1 MSSTRLLALLAL
13 LFAVLTT
20 INAIN
25 KGGDAAVFFEGGRR
39 LLHAEP
45 LYEGSSAADGFIGP
59 PFQAMF
65 FAPFA
70 AIAAVRPLPARILW
84 HALNL
89 ACFGLGVWLSLKAL
103 DAVRDRAGQ
112 PQASW
117 LPMLFP
123 PLAAILLPAL
133 TNFEHQNMN
142 ALLLALIAAAT
153 WQMTLGFATAAGILV
168 GIATALKIFPAFL
181 ILYFVA
187 RRYWTAAI
195 AAIVST
201 IVLSVAP
208 LVIYG
213 AGFTDLVK
221 TFWRLGNSGWPIRG
235 NNQSLIAAI
244 DRLTLGFVPT
254 PVNAAGVREA
264 ADAPLALALFAV
276 ACTRA
281 GWDVRRHDG
290 ENAAA
295 PVFDPVRD
303 RDGHNPRHSPLADCM
318 GSLLDDDA
326 SGVSCRVRRRSGT
339 AAGVR
344 GALRLLVGGDS
355 HDRAFTDD
363 AWWRRLQPRA
373 RAIGVHCRRAD
384 SVCDARRGLWKKERA
399 ARLVLDAATEYT
411 DDTD

>member
-1 MSSTRLLALLAL
+1 MARLVLLLLAL

-70 AIAAVRPLPARILW
+70 AIAARSPLSAKILW

-112 PQASW
+112 PQAPW

-123 PLAAILLPAL
+123 PLAAILLPVL

-168 GIATALKIFPAFL
+168 GIATALKVFPAFL

-187 RRYWTAAI
+187 RRYWTAAM

-221 TFWRLGNSGWPIRG
+221 TFWRWGI
-235 NNQSLIAAI
+235 
-244 DRLTLGFVPT
+244 V
-254 PVNAAGVREA
+254 AGR
-264 ADAPLALALFAV
+264 F
-276 ACTRA
+276 
-281 GWDVRRHDG
+281 
-290 ENAAA
+290 
-295 PVFDPVRD
+295 
-303 RDGHNPRHSPLADCM
+303 
-318 GSLLDDDA
+318 
-326 SGVSCRVRRRSGT
+326 
-339 AAGVR
+339 
-344 GALRLLVGGDS
+344 
-355 HDRAFTDD
+355 
-363 AWWRRLQPRA
+363 
-373 RAIGVHCRRAD
+373 
-384 SVCDARRGLWKKERA
+384 
-399 ARLVLDAATEYT
+399 AATT
-411 DDTD
+411 NRSSPRSIG

>member
-1 MSSTRLLALLAL
+1 MT
-13 LFAVLTT
+13 
-20 INAIN
+20 
-25 KGGDAAVFFEGGRR
+25 
-39 LLHAEP
+39 
-45 LYEGSSAADGFIGP
+45 
-59 PFQAMF
+59 
-65 FAPFA
+65 AP
-70 AIAAVRPLPARILW
+70 
-84 HALNL
+84 
-89 ACFGLGVWLSLKAL
+89 
-103 DAVRDRAGQ
+103 GQ
-112 PQASW
+112 PQAPW

-187 RRYWTAAI
+187 RRYWTAAM

-208 LVIYG
+208 LAIYG

-235 NNQSLIAAI
+235 NNQSLIAAL
-244 DRLTLGFVPT
+244 DRLTLGFVQT

-276 ACTRA
+276 
-281 GWDVRRHDG
+281 
-290 ENAAA
+290 
-295 PVFDPVRD
+295 
-303 RDGHNPRHSPLADCM
+303 LA
-318 GSLLDDDA
+318 L
-326 SGVSCRVRRRSGT
+326 V
-339 AAGVR
+339 
-344 GALRLLVGGDS
+344 LVGTFVVTIAKTPRRPSSIPCEMAMATILAILLSPIAWDHYWTMMLPAFLVVYVAAQEQRRGSAVRYAFWSAAILTTGLSPVTLGSAGFNLVRERSAYTVAALILYMPALLAICGRELSRESSADS
-355 HDRAFTDD
+355 H
-363 AWWRRLQPRA
+363 
-373 RAIGVHCRRAD
+373 GN
-384 SVCDARRGLWKKERA
+384 
-399 ARLVLDAATEYT
+399 T

>member
-1 MSSTRLLALLAL
+1 LALSHATHFKHQSMSSTRLLALLAL

-70 AIAAVRPLPARILW
+70 AIAAVRPLLARIL
-84 HALNL
+84 A
-89 ACFGLGVWLSLKAL
+89 
-103 DAVRDRAGQ
+103 Q

-123 PLAAILLPAL
+123 PVAAILLPAL

-168 GIATALKIFPAFL
+168 GTATALKVFPAFL

-187 RRYWTAAI
+187 RRYWTAAM

-235 NNQSLIAAI
+235 NNQSLIAAL
-244 DRLTLGFVPT
+244 DRLTLGFVPPT

-276 ACTRA
+276 LALVLVGTFVVTIAKTPRRPSSIPFEIAMATILAILLSPIAWDHYWTLMLPAFLVVYVAAREWRRGSAVRYAFWSAAILTTGLSPMTLGGA
-281 GWDVRRHDG
+281 GFNLARERSAYTV
-290 ENAAA
+290 AALILYVTLVA
-295 PVFDPVRD
+295 VC
-303 RDGHNPRHSPLADCM
+303 G
-318 GSLLDDDA
+318 
-326 SGVSCRVRRRSGT
+326 RRSK
-339 AAGVR
+339 
-344 GALRLLVGGDS
+344 
-355 HDRAFTDD
+355 
-363 AWWRRLQPRA
+363 PR
-373 RAIGVHCRRAD
+373 V
-384 SVCDARRGLWKKERA
+384 
-399 ARLVLDAATEYT
+399 
-411 DDTD
+411 

>member
-1 MSSTRLLALLAL
+1 MSWTRLLALLAL
-13 LFAVLTT
+13 LFAALTT

-39 LLHAEP
+39 FLHAEP
-45 LYEGSSAADGFIGP
+45 VYEGSSAADGFIGP

-70 AIAAVRPLPARILW
+70 AIAAASPLLATILW

-89 ACFGLGVWLSLKAL
+89 VSLGLGVWLSLKAL
-103 DAVRDRAGQ
+103 DAVGDRAGQ
-112 PQASW
+112 PQVPW
-117 LPMLFP
+117 LPMLFA

-187 RRYWTAAI
+187 RRYWTAAV
-195 AAIVST
+195 AAVVTT

-208 LVIYG
+208 LAIYG

-235 NNQSLIAAI
+235 NNQSLIAAL
-244 DRLTLGFVPT
+244 DRLTLGFVQT
-254 PVNAAGVREA
+254 PVNAARVREA

-276 ACTRA
+276 
-281 GWDVRRHDG
+281 
-290 ENAAA
+290 
-295 PVFDPVRD
+295 
-303 RDGHNPRHSPLADCM
+303 LA
-318 GSLLDDDA
+318 L
-326 SGVSCRVRRRSGT
+326 V
-339 AAGVR
+339 
-344 GALRLLVGGDS
+344 LVG
-355 HDRAFTDD
+355 AFVVRIAKTPRRPSFIPCEIAMATILAILLSPI
-363 AWWRRLQPRA
+363 AWDHYWTMMLPAFLVVYVATQEQRRGSAVRYAFWSAAILTTGLSPMTLGGAGFSFVRA
-373 RAIGVHCRRAD
+373 RSAYTVAALILYVTLVA
-384 SVCDARRGLWKKERA
+384 VCGRKSEPR
-399 ARLVLDAATEYT
+399 V
-411 DDTD
+411 

>member
-1 MSSTRLLALLAL
+1 MSWTRLLALLAL

-39 LLHAEP
+39 LLHAEN

-70 AIAAVRPLPARILW
+70 AIAAVSPLAARILW

-89 ACFGLGVWLSLKAL
+89 AGFGLGVWLSLKAL
-103 DAVRDRAGQ
+103 DAVGDRPGQ
-112 PQASW
+112 PPVRW
-117 LPMLFP
+117 LPMLFA

-142 ALLLALIAAAT
+142 ALLLALIAGAT
-153 WQMTLGFATAAGILV
+153 WQMTLGSAAAAGTLV

-187 RRYWTAAI
+187 RRYWMAAI
-195 AAIVST
+195 AAIGST

-208 LVIYG
+208 LAIYG
-213 AGFTDLVK
+213 AGFADLVK

-235 NNQSLIAAI
+235 NNQSLIAAL
-244 DRLTLGFVPT
+244 DRLTLGFVAT

-264 ADAPLALALFAV
+264 AAAPLASALFTLLALV
-276 ACTRA
+276 
-281 GWDVRRHDG
+281 
-290 ENAAA
+290 
-295 PVFDPVRD
+295 
-303 RDGHNPRHSPLADCM
+303 
-318 GSLLDDDA
+318 
-326 SGVSCRVRRRSGT
+326 
-339 AAGVR
+339 
-344 GALRLLVGGDS
+344 LVGTFVVTIAKTPRRPSSIPCEMAIATLLAVLLSPIAWD
-355 HDRAFTDD
+355 HYWTMMLPAFLVVYV
-363 AWWRRLQPRA
+363 AAQA
-373 RAIGVHCRRAD
+373 RQA
-384 SVCDARRGLWKKERA
+384 SA
-399 ARLVLDAATEYT
+399 ARYAFWVAAILTTGFSPITLGGAGFNLVRERSAYTVAALILCVTLAAVCGRKSEPRV
-411 DDTD
+411 

>member
-1 MSSTRLLALLAL
+1 MSWTRLLALLAL

-70 AIAAVRPLPARILW
+70 AIAAASPLLARILW
-84 HALNL
+84 QALNL
-89 ACFGLGVWLSLKAL
+89 ACFGLGVWLTLKAL
-103 DAVRDRAGQ
+103 DAVGDRAGQ
-112 PQASW
+112 PQAPW
-117 LPMLFP
+117 LPMLFA
-123 PLAAILLPAL
+123 PLAAILLPTL

-195 AAIVST
+195 AAMVTT

-208 LVIYG
+208 LAIYG

-235 NNQSLIAAI
+235 NNQSLIAAV
-244 DRLTLGFVPT
+244 DRLTLGFVQT
-254 PVNAAGVREA
+254 PVSAAGVREA
-264 ADAPLALALFAV
+264 ADAPPALALFAV
-276 ACTRA
+276 LALVLVGTFVVTIAKTPRRPSFIPCEMAMATILA
-281 GWDVRRHDG
+281 ILLSPIAWDHYWTMMLPAFLVVYV
-290 ENAAA
+290 AAQE
-295 PVFDPVRD
+295 
-303 RDGHNPRHSPLADCM
+303 
-318 GSLLDDDA
+318 
-326 SGVSCRVRRRSGT
+326 RRRGSAVRYAFWS
-339 AAGVR
+339 AAILTTGLSPMTLGGAGFNLVR
-344 GALRLLVGGDS
+344 ERSAYTVAALILYVTLV
-355 HDRAFTDD
+355 
-363 AWWRRLQPRA
+363 
-373 RAIGVHCRRAD
+373 AIGGSKSKPAVQSH
-384 SVCDARRGLWKKERA
+384 G
-399 ARLVLDAATEYT
+399 
-411 DDTD
+411 

>member
-1 MSSTRLLALLAL
+1 MSWTRLLALLAL
-13 LFAVLTT
+13 LFAALTT

-39 LLHAEP
+39 FLHAEP

-70 AIAAVRPLPARILW
+70 AIAAASPLLATILW

-89 ACFGLGVWLSLKAL
+89 ASLGLGVWLSLKAL
-103 DAVRDRAGQ
+103 DAVGDRAGQ
-112 PQASW
+112 PRVPW
-117 LPMLFP
+117 LPMLFA

-195 AAIVST
+195 AAVVTT

-208 LVIYG
+208 LAIYG

-235 NNQSLIAAI
+235 NNQSLIAAL
-244 DRLTLGFVPT
+244 DRLTLGFVQT

-276 ACTRA
+276 
-281 GWDVRRHDG
+281 
-290 ENAAA
+290 
-295 PVFDPVRD
+295 
-303 RDGHNPRHSPLADCM
+303 LA
-318 GSLLDDDA
+318 L
-326 SGVSCRVRRRSGT
+326 V
-339 AAGVR
+339 
-344 GALRLLVGGDS
+344 LVGTFVVRIAKTPRRPSFIPCEMAMATILAILLSPIAWD
-355 HDRAFTDD
+355 HYWTMMLPAFLVVYVATQEQ
-363 AWWRRLQPRA
+363 RRGSAVRYAFWSAAILTTGLSPMTLGGAGFSFVRA
-373 RAIGVHCRRAD
+373 RSAYTVAALILYVTLVA
-384 SVCDARRGLWKKERA
+384 VCGRKSEPR
-399 ARLVLDAATEYT
+399 V
-411 DDTD
+411 

>member
-1 MSSTRLLALLAL
+1 MSWTRLLALLAL
-13 LFAVLTT
+13 LFAALTT

-39 LLHAEP
+39 FLHAEP

-70 AIAAVRPLPARILW
+70 AIAAASPLLATILW

-89 ACFGLGVWLSLKAL
+89 ASLGLGVWLSLKAL
-103 DAVRDRAGQ
+103 DAVGDRAGQ
-112 PQASW
+112 PQVPW
-117 LPMLFP
+117 LPMLFA

-195 AAIVST
+195 AAVVTT

-208 LVIYG
+208 LAIYG

-235 NNQSLIAAI
+235 NNQSLIAAL
-244 DRLTLGFVPT
+244 DRLTLGFVQT

-276 ACTRA
+276 LALVLVGTFVVRIAKTPRRPSFIPCEMAMATILAILLSPIAWDHYWTMMLPAFLVVYVATQEQRRGSAVRYAFWSAAILTTGLSPMTLGGAGFSFVRA
-281 GWDVRRHDG
+281 RSAYTV
-290 ENAAA
+290 AALILYVTLVA
-295 PVFDPVRD
+295 VC
-303 RDGHNPRHSPLADCM
+303 G
-318 GSLLDDDA
+318 
-326 SGVSCRVRRRSGT
+326 RRSE
-339 AAGVR
+339 
-344 GALRLLVGGDS
+344 
-355 HDRAFTDD
+355 
-363 AWWRRLQPRA
+363 PR
-373 RAIGVHCRRAD
+373 V
-384 SVCDARRGLWKKERA
+384 
-399 ARLVLDAATEYT
+399 
-411 DDTD
+411 